1 MSGTAKKVLI
11 SAICAALGAA
21 AEFGYVTAVMKSSW
35 PIDYCFFAVIPMVII
50 SAAVSLKVWK
60 EKRAKFKITVFIL
73 TMILNYALLCLFM
86 LIWSIF
92 VMPTDFR

>member
-1 MSGTAKKVLI
+1 MSRTTKKALI
-11 SAICAALGAA
+11 SAICAASGAA

-35 PIDYCFFAVIPMVII
+35 PIDYCFLAVIPMVII

-60 EKRAKFKITVFIL
+60 EKSARFKIAVFIL

-86 LIWSIF
+86 LIWSIC